1 MLHSNDKRE
10 KLLGAATDLIH
21 DQGYSQTSL
30 ADISKVS
37 GVPLGNVYYY
47 FKTKDDLL
55 EAVVRKRAD
64 QFRGMFDDWDQ
75 LPHPKQRLLAF
86 LKMAEGIREVLTEQ
100 GCPIGSLCQELTKEN
115 TPLAT
120 KAGNILKDT
129 LEWVSK
135 QYQQL
140 GTKDADELGVQFV
153 ASLQGGIL
161 LAGALNDS
169 GILLKQLERLRRHVD
184 EL

>member
-1 MLHSNDKRE
+1 MPRTSDKRE
-10 KLLGAATDLIH
+10 KLVDAATDLIH
-21 DQGYSQTSL
+21 GQGFSQTSL
-30 ADISKVS
+30 ADISKIS

-55 EAVVRKRAD
+55 EAVVKKRSD
-64 QFRGMFDDWDQ
+64 QFGDMFHDWGK

-86 LKMAEGIREVLTEQ
+86 LDMADGIREILTEQ
-100 GCPIGSLCQELTKEN
+100 GCPIGSLCQELAKEN
-115 TPLAT
+115 VPLAT
-120 KAGNILKDT
+120 KAGNILKDI
-129 LEWVSK
+129 LEWVSD
-135 QYQQL
+135 QYEQMNR
-140 GTKDADELGVQFV
+140 KDAEDLGMQFV

-169 GILLKQLERLRRHVD
+169 GILRKQLERLRHHIN

>member
-1 MLHSNDKRE
+1 MLHTNDKRE
-10 KLLGAATDLIH
+10 KLLDAASHLIH
-21 DQGYSQTSL
+21 GQGYSQTSL
-30 ADISKVS
+30 ADISKAS

-47 FKTKDDLL
+47 FKTKEDLL
-55 EAVVRKRAD
+55 EAVVKKRAD
-64 QFRGMFDDWDQ
+64 QFHGMFDDWDK

-86 LKMAEGIREVLTEQ
+86 LKMAEGIREVLAEQ
-100 GCPIGSLCQELTKEN
+100 GCPIGSLCQELAKDN

-129 LEWVSK
+129 LEWVSN

-140 GTKDADELGVQFV
+140 GRKDAAALGMQFV

-169 GILLKQLERLRRHVD
+169 GILLEQLKQLRQHVD